1 MFFLAALKPILLD
14 LAATIFFLA
23 VFWATGNIFIATAAG
38 IGAGVA
44 RVAYLKFRSRAITPL
59 QWLGLALIV
68 VFGGTTLLTHNP
80 RFVMVKPTLV
90 FFAVAGVMLTTDWLK
105 PYLPKG
111 IAEHVSDAHVV
122 LISRLW
128 GLLVFLLGVANLAAA
143 LLLDPKLW
151 ALYAA
156 AVPTA
161 FQIAGLLATYAALHL
176 LVRRRQ
182 RANTLAA

>member
-44 RVAYLKFRSRAITPL
+44 RVAWLKFRGRAITPL
-59 QWLGLALIV
+59 QWLGLGLVV

-80 RFVMVKPTLV
+80 RFVMMKPTLV
-90 FFAVAGVMLTTDWLK
+90 FFAVAAVMLTTDWLR
-105 PYLPKG
+105 PYLPKN
-111 IAEHVSDAHVV
+111 IAEHVSDAHVT
-122 LISRLW
+122 LIARLW
-128 GLLVFLLGVANLAAA
+128 GALVLLLGVANFAAA
-143 LLLDPKLW
+143 LLLEPRLW

-161 FQIAGLLATYAALHL
+161 LQIAGLLATYAALHL
-176 LVRRRQ
+176 LVRRRM
-182 RANTLAA
+182 RAQAQTA